1 MMSKT
6 ASTLKTTNLRQYC
19 FFNSIIPC
27 ILLVFG
33 CNTDPKEEKLVNDVP
48 FKHGLAQKL
57 GGGSTNNAVFGNPTS
72 INIYEAANILGYG
85 AARGNLNHHE
95 YWQNGAPVTSKL
107 DRIIGWYKYGIKP
120 LFLLNHY
127 PDSANP
133 IGSYEKWFAI
143 GAAFAGRFRPNSDFL
158 LSKGIKDWGIT
169 EYMAFN
175 EPQWHE
181 IRHPGTMPAAAYKE
195 ALRGLADGV
204 HSVDPK
210 LKVSPGGFTFP
221 LWQSV
226 LADPPDLEA
235 INLIREIVPLYND
248 GTLHALYLHPYVN
261 RRDFKKGRS
270 AQRIF
275 DRVKETL
282 GIKRDIHF
290 AVLEFCFAGSYT
302 LDDQKDDA
310 KGLDQGANVA
320 EHFGK
325 ESEEGKAYGMMAA
338 LWDNLTVTG
347 NQGQPI
353 TDYVLAW
360 EPLTTY
366 LGNRNW
372 GLAKSKAPYEGR
384 LAANVLQL
392 NSYLTTGMSFTR
404 IDHDREVFELEGNGN
419 RLIAW
424 QNWKGWSSITADTF
438 TVTGI
443 PKEAKQLEVFDA
455 LCWESGPGFSGVP
468 KPAQVYSLQGENSFT
483 VKGLKT
489 DRTYLF
495 MIWNNKQERT
505 PPSVSLEPLAA
516 YEHGSMIIP
525 AEVNAANGKVL
536 VSRVYNGAHLLA
548 ELPGGGPIHYTWKNP
563 PPGLN
568 KIRVTAMD
576 DSGLLNTAQQEITIP
591 HDEPHVKVQEDTY
604 IRGFHK
610 RYSSKN
616 FGALTVLE
624 TKVGGNKAIR
634 YSYLKFDLAALPKT
648 FDRCELRLK
657 VDRNSDYPG
666 NQCLLYAV
674 QDNTWAENEMAWDTA
689 PPKGDSLSMAI
700 VPLPGEWITFDI
712 SAYIKEK
719 KQNTK
724 QVSFRL
730 EKPNRT
736 HVSFF
741 SKESHPMNAPILS
754 FN

>member
-1 MMSKT
+1 MISKT
-6 ASTLKTTNLRQYC
+6 AHTLRTRNLPPRFL
-19 FFNSIIPC
+19 FFSIMLWF
-27 ILLVFG
+27 LLGVG
-33 CNTDPKEEKLVNDVP
+33 CSTDPKEEKLENVVP
-48 FKHGLAQKL
+48 FKRGLAQKL
-57 GGGSTNNAVFGNPTS
+57 GGGSTNNAVFGNPAS
-72 INIYEAANILGYG
+72 ITIYEAANILGYG

-107 DRIIGWYKYGIKP
+107 DRIIGWYKHGVKP
-120 LFLLNHY
+120 LLLLNHY

-133 IGSYEKWFAI
+133 VGSYEKWFAI
-143 GAAFAGRFRPNSDFL
+143 GAAFAERFRPNSEFL
-158 LSKGIKDWGIT
+158 LSKGIRDWGIT

-181 IRHPGTMPAAAYKE
+181 IRHPGTMPAAAYRE

-204 HSVDPK
+204 HSIDPK

-221 LWQSV
+221 LWQNV
-226 LADPPDLEA
+226 LADPPGLDA

-275 DRVKETL
+275 DRAKQVL

-302 LDDQKDDA
+302 LDQQSDDIT
-310 KGLDQGANVA
+310 GLDQAANIA
-320 EHFGK
+320 EHYGQG
-325 ESEEGKAYGMMAA
+325 SEQDKAQGMMAA
-338 LWDNLTVTG
+338 LWDNLTVVG
-347 NQGQPI
+347 NNGQPI

-360 EPLTTY
+360 EPLTTF

-392 NSYLTTGMSFTR
+392 NSHLTTGMSFTR

-419 RLIAW
+419 RLVAW
-424 QNWKGWSSITADTF
+424 QNWDGWSSIAGNTF
-438 TVTGI
+438 TIKDI
-443 PKEAKQLEVFDA
+443 PPGAKRLEVFDA
-455 LCWESGPGFSGVP
+455 LSWESGPGFSGVP
-468 KPAQVYSLQGENSFT
+468 KPLQTHFLKGTPSLT
-483 VKGLKT
+483 LKGLET

-495 MIWNNKQERT
+495 MIWVKEQKRM
-505 PPSVSLEPLAA
+505 PPNVTLRPLTYEEGSV
-516 YEHGSMIIP
+516 II
-525 AEVNAANGKVL
+525 AGEVNARSGNIL
-536 VSRVYNGAHLLA
+536 LSRIYNGSNLLK
-548 ELPGGGPIHYTWKNP
+548 EISSGGRIHYTWQNA

-568 KIRVTAMD
+568 QVRITAMD
-576 DSGLLNTAQQEITIP
+576 DSGLFNTVQQEVTIP
-591 HDEPHVKVQEDTY
+591 HTQPHVKVKEDAY

-616 FGALTVLE
+616 FGALKVLE
-624 TKVGGNKAIR
+624 AKVGGSKAIR
-634 YSYLKFDLAALPKT
+634 YSYFKFDLEAIPKA
-648 FDRCELRLK
+648 FDKCELRLK

-666 NQCLLYAV
+666 NTAILYAV
-674 QDNTWAENEMAWDTA
+674 NDSTWWENEIIWDTA
-689 PPKGDSLSMAI
+689 PPKGDSLSTAV
-700 VPLPGEWITFDI
+700 VPLPGEWIAFDLTT
-712 SAYIKEK
+712 YIKEK
-719 KQNTK
+719 KEGTG

-741 SKESHPMNAPILS
+741 SKESHPVNAPILS